1 MGNEASS
8 DVTKHF
14 KKYQVTS
21 HEWPVGFRK
30 TPTFDDIHWDLE
42 TNLPHCLHYPT
53 VVTLRPSSEI
63 TEELT
68 GITYIQVIDEG
79 YKDLGYLPLTSPV
92 HGELLA
98 EYDGKKKREQFKDE
112 QAFEGIGK
120 KQKFNAEYQALQ
132 ENAARV
138 RAMLRKEGMN
148 DPSLVFEGVSNGE
161 AIQRLQA
168 FVVHRNKQADELSK
182 ELLKTKHLGEKV
194 VEHVD
199 RNIGLTPE
207 WMFAKQLYRDGA
219 WATKHGFH
227 ALNGH
232 TFAFE
237 EEDVL
242 ADKEALAA
250 PAEKW
255 KAQTGEEKQNKQ
267 KEAVVAPENPFDDS
281 WDKTPM
287 ETIR

>member
-30 TPTFDDIHWDLE
+30 TPTFADIHWDLD

-53 VVTLRPSSEI
+53 IVTLRSSSEV

-98 EYDGKKKREQFKDE
+98 EYDGKKKSEKFRDE
-112 QAFEGIGK
+112 QAFESLGK
-120 KQKFNAEYQALQ
+120 NKGSNREYQALQ

-138 RAMLRKEGMN
+138 REMLRKEGLN
-148 DPSLVFEGVSNGE
+148 DPNMVFEGVSNGE
-161 AIQRLQA
+161 AIARLQA
-168 FVVHRNKQADELSK
+168 FTVHRNKQADEMAR
-182 ELLKTKHLGEKV
+182 EMMKTEHLGKKV
-194 VEHVD
+194 IEHLD
-199 RNIGLTPE
+199 RNVAQTPE
-207 WMFAKQLYRDGA
+207 WMFAKQLYKDGA

-227 ALNGH
+227 AENGH

-237 EEDVL
+237 EDDVL
-242 ADKEALAA
+242 ADREALELPDEVWNVGLKKGEKGESA
-250 PAEKW
+250 P
-255 KAQTGEEKQNKQ
+255 QQ
-267 KEAVVAPENPFDDS
+267 PHDPFDES

-287 ETIR
+287 ETVTVR